1 MYKLEIPMAL
11 ATITFLTT
19 IFLFQCEIRKKFSF
33 FRGVKNIANKKYKMD
48 KEIV

>member
-11 ATITFLTT
+11 ATITFPTT
-19 IFLFQCEIRKKFSF
+19 IFLFQCEIRKKFYF
-33 FRGVKNIANKKYKMD
+33 VTGVKNIVNKKIEMD